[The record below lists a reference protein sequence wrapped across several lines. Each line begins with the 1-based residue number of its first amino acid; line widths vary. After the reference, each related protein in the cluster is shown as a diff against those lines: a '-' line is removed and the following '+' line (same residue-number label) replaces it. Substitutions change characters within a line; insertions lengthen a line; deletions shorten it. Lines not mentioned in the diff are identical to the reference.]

1 MDDLCKDSEM
11 YRLNLPSYAFK
22 LQDRQGRRCIYDI
35 LRRKWVALTPEEWV
49 RQHFVHYLVEHKHY
63 PAGRLANEVELQ
75 IGGKRVRCDSILYGK
90 RLQPLMIVEYK
101 APEIGITRRV
111 LSQIAAYNL
120 IVRARYLAISNG
132 RQHVCMR
139 MDYASG
145 AYKFLNGM
153 PEYAEMEDEAT

>member
-1 MDDLCKDSEM
+1 MEDLCKDSEM
-11 YRLNLPSYAFK
+11 NRLNLPSYAFK
-22 LQDRQGRRCIYDI
+22 LQDRQGRRYIYDI

-75 IGGKRVRCDSILYGK
+75 IGGKRVRCDSIVYGK

-101 APEIGITRRV
+101 APEIGITRKV

-120 IVRARYLAISNG
+120 IVKARYLAISNG
-132 RQHVCMR
+132 REHICMR
-139 MDYASG
+139 LDYASG
-145 AYKFLNGM
+145 AYKFLDGM
-153 PEYAEMEDEAT
+153 PEYGEMEDETT